1 MKASEQPL
9 HDESGQ
15 PQAWEEVDSHKLDD
29 IGMVEGA
36 HQLQFFRELS
46 CDFGTVHQNVVD
58 SLGSTTERYG
68 HLLDAAV
75 GSASYYSTCELKVG
89 QDIRPQARMGVKKTV
104 CHHFTLLTLG
114 ARACAAGVR

>member
-15 PQAWEEVDSHKLDD
+15 PRAGEEVHSQKLHD

-46 CDFGTVHQNVVD
+46 RDFGTVNQKVVD
-58 SLGSTTERYG
+58 SLGSSTERYG

-75 GSASYYSTCELKVG
+75 GPASYYFVPVS
-89 QDIRPQARMGVKKTV
+89 
-104 CHHFTLLTLG
+104 
-114 ARACAAGVR
+114 